1 MPMYQFAC
9 ETCGQPFER
18 KLSMSESGTAQTCPH
33 CGGDKTRKK
42 LGAVA
47 LGAGATPTRSESVA
61 PVRSS
66 PFT

>member
-18 KLSMSESGTAQTCPH
+18 KLSMSHSGDVQECPH
-33 CGGDKTRKK
+33 CGSRETRKR

-47 LGAGATPTRSESVA
+47 VTAGTSAAPRSSA
-61 PVRSS
+61 PPPRS